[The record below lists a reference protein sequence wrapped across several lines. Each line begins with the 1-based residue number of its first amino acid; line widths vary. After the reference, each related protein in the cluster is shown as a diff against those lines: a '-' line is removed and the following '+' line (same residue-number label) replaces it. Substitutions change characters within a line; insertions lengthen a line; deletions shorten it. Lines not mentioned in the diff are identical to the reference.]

1 MYFTFG
7 VLTVFAMIAIGI
19 LIYSIIKI
27 FKQEKQIRDLQKD
40 IHWNFNNMS
49 DRFKETHQQ
58 IDNVYVNSRDMANT
72 YTDMRI
78 EKLEDK
84 LTNNKKLLKG

>member
-1 MYFTFG
+1 
-7 VLTVFAMIAIGI
+7 
-19 LIYSIIKI
+19 
-27 FKQEKQIRDLQKD
+27 
-40 IHWNFNNMS
+40 MS
-49 DRFKETHQQ
+49 DRLKETHQQ
-58 IDNVYVNSRDMANT
+58 IDNAYVNSRDMANT

>member
-1 MYFTFG
+1 
-7 VLTVFAMIAIGI
+7 MIAIGI